1 MEVIAKSNVCPRV
14 WAALLLSVDSVI
26 AWHTLITRLATRSVA
41 QFCSPRRVQ
50 HLCRSVV
57 AKSRVRVGYWTAFEV
72 ENNRRPNS

>member
-50 HLCRSVV
+50 HLCRSV
-57 AKSRVRVGYWTAFEV
+57 RVGYWTAFEV